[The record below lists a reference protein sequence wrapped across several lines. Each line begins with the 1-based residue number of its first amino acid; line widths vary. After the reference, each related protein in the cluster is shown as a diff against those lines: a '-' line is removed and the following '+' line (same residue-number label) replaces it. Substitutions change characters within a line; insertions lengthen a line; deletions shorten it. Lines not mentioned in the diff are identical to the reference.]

1 MNIEKELLEYLYV
14 KLPAIIKL
22 EMHERTKRVVAE
34 LAPGS
39 YLYKNWGEISRG
51 STDWLQRVARWEASD
66 TMLWLKIETAD
77 CSPTKSP
84 RIGVEKPRAGSWSRK
99 GSGCLIPVFFS
110 AISPDLLVYLKSLIN
125 KGLVCVPTER
135 SQSMAAT
142 FGVAYGRPPSSS
154 LEDDRSSLTKDQVET
169 MTLRDS
175 VNCHVSYDPAV
186 YSGRL
191 SYAVEN
197 KINIPKQETNTMQ
210 KLVNDMVTANKEA
223 LNVAAKLSV
232 GKTAN
237 STLLAALTSKLP
249 WYAKL
254 FGGKKDLMENP
265 LARVASAQLAVA
277 LSKHFAPRNE
287 KLAYVADAMLQES
300 MVELITNGEQLQSL
314 ITQLEALA
322 GNVTGEI
329 K

>member
-22 EMHERTKRVVAE
+22 EMHERTRGCIPQ
-34 LAPGS
+34 LAPGNM
-39 YLYKNWGEISRG
+39 LYKNWGESSRG
-51 STDWLQRVARWEASD
+51 SAEWLQRVARWEASN
-66 TMLWLKIETAD
+66 TMLWLGIEPQDSGYKERITRI
-77 CSPTKSP
+77 CVEMP
-84 RIGVEKPRAGSWSRK
+84 RKGSWSRK
-99 GSGCLIPVFFS
+99 GPGCMIPVFFS
-110 AISPDLLVYLKSLIN
+110 AISPDLLVYLKSLTN
-125 KGLVCVPTER
+125 KGLLIRLPTNENNKVWPE
-135 SQSMAAT
+135 T
-142 FGVAYGRPPSSS
+142 PDHGVIAREYGRIEDLH
-154 LEDDRSSLTKDQVET
+154 LEELASQANWVANNK
-169 MTLRDS
+169 S
-175 VNCHVSYDPAV
+175 VTSGSYFTAPQ
-186 YSGRL
+186 
-191 SYAVEN
+191 N
-197 KINIPKQETNTMQ
+197 TTKQETNTMQ

-322 GNVTGEI
+322 GNVTGET

>member
-1 MNIEKELLEYLYV
+1 MNIEKELLDYLYV

-66 TMLWLKIETAD
+66 TILWLRIETAD
-77 CSPTKSP
+77 SNYTKSP
-84 RIGVEKPRAGSWSRK
+84 RIGVEKPGAGSWSRK

-110 AISPDLLVYLKSLIN
+110 VISPDLLLYLKALLN
-125 KGLVCVPTER
+125 RGMVCVPTSEHTSAPFEAEYGQ
-135 SQSMAAT
+135 SQHRIDTMSLNPNS
-142 FGVAYGRPPSSS
+142 FGAYLSGPSGIISS
-154 LEDDRSSLTKDQVET
+154 II
-169 MTLRDS
+169 
-175 VNCHVSYDPAV
+175 
-186 YSGRL
+186 
-191 SYAVEN
+191 EN
-197 KINIPKQETNTMQ
+197 KVNTSKQETNTMQ

-223 LNVAAKLSV
+223 LSVAAKLSV

-322 GNVTGEI
+322 GNVTGDTL

>member
-1 MNIEKELLEYLYV
+1 MNIEKELVDYLYL
-14 KLPAIIKL
+14 KLPSIIKL
-22 EMHERTKRVVAE
+22 EMHERTKGVIAQ
-34 LAPGS
+34 LAPGRL
-39 YLYKNWGEISRG
+39 LYKNWGESSRG
-51 STDWLQRVARWEASD
+51 STDWLQRVARWEASE
-66 TMLWLKIETAD
+66 TMLWLEIEAAD
-77 CSPTKSP
+77 SNYTENP
-84 RIGVEKPRAGSWSRK
+84 RIGVERPRMGTWSRK

-110 AISPDLLVYLKSLIN
+110 AISPDLLVYLKSLLN
-125 KGLVCVPTER
+125 KGRVCVPTNER
-135 SQSMAAT
+135 VATSPFEVGYGQSQHNISNSFDPYMGTSSIRVSTTKQNT
-142 FGVAYGRPPSSS
+142 FN
-154 LEDDRSSLTKDQVET
+154 
-169 MTLRDS
+169 TL
-175 VNCHVSYDPAV
+175 
-186 YSGRL
+186 
-191 SYAVEN
+191 
-197 KINIPKQETNTMQ
+197 KQETNQMQ

-237 STLLAALTSKLP
+237 STLLAALTNKLP

-314 ITQLEALA
+314 ITQLESLA
-322 GNVTGEI
+322 GNVTGET